1 MNSYRVLRNTV
12 LTMLAASTVIGSAA
26 IGRAEDISTAESVG
40 LTEEVG
46 TAEGVGLTE
55 EVGTAEGVGLSEEVG
70 TAEESETT
78 EGIRQA
84 EESAASAARS
94 SARRIHRAVWFT
106 RARPKVRAVAGTSRS
121 RNKAIAFRLV
131 SRRSWSQN
139 QFQCLDSLWTRE
151 SNWDHEAH
159 NPSSGAYGIPQ
170 ALPGSKMSGMGVD
183 WRSNPITQ
191 IHWGLRYIKSRYG
204 SPCGAWG
211 HFRSSN
217 WY

>member
-12 LTMLAASTVIGSAA
+12 VTMLAASTMVGSMA
-26 IGRAEDISTAESVG
+26 IGRAEEMG
-40 LTEEVG
+40 
-46 TAEGVGLTE
+46 
-55 EVGTAEGVGLSEEVG
+55 
-70 TAEESETT
+70 
-78 EGIRQA
+78 QA
-84 EESAASAARS
+84 EEAGQIGQVGQVGQAEAEQAGEIAEPALR
-94 SARRIHRAVWFT
+94 APTRTIHRAVWFT
-106 RARPKVRAVAGTSRS
+106 RTAPRIRPVVRAPKV

-131 SRRSWSQN
+131 ARRSWSHD

-151 SNWDHEAH
+151 SNWNHQAH

-170 ALPGSKMSGMGVD
+170 ALPGSKMSDSGGD

>member
-12 LTMLAASTVIGSAA
+12 VTMLAASSVVGSAA
-26 IGRAEDISTAESVG
+26 IGRAEEIGQVVGQPAEVG
-40 LTEEVG
+40 QVEEAGQPAEAGPAEEIG
-46 TAEGVGLTE
+46 TAEAFQ
-55 EVGTAEGVGLSEEVG
+55 TAEVI
-70 TAEESETT
+70 AEP
-78 EGIRQA
+78 
-84 EESAASAARS
+84 AARAP
-94 SARRIHRAVWFT
+94 ARMIHRAVWFT
-106 RARPKVRAVAGTSRS
+106 RAQPKVRTVARTSRS

-131 SRRSWSQN
+131 ARRSWSHN

-151 SNWDHEAH
+151 SNWNHEAH

-170 ALPGSKMSGMGVD
+170 ALPGSKMSGSGGD
-183 WRSNPITQ
+183 WRSNPVTQ

>member
-12 LTMLAASTVIGSAA
+12 LTVLAASTVVGSTAV
-26 IGRAEDISTAESVG
+26 GRAEESG
-40 LTEEVG
+40 RIEEIE
-46 TAEGVGLTE
+46 A
-55 EVGTAEGVGLSEEVG
+55 
-70 TAEESETT
+70 AEESGSAGNTGRIGETGLPGEAT
-78 EGIRQA
+78 TTGEISEAQ
-84 EESAASAARS
+84 EIAAPPARVP
-94 SARRIHRAVWFT
+94 AMRIHRAVWVT
-106 RARPKVRAVAGTSRS
+106 RAKPKVRRAAAPSRS
-121 RNKAIAFRLV
+121 SNKAIAFRLV
-131 SRRSWSQN
+131 ARRSWSQN

-170 ALPGSKMSGMGVD
+170 ALPGSKMSGSGGD
-183 WRSNPITQ
+183 WRSNPVTQ